1 MKSSAVNSPAQVFG
15 AMLKSFRTQSGLSSD
30 QLGSRIHM
38 SGSQIRKVEEGSR
51 TLSRGLVEACE
62 DIPELGCGGALIRLY
77 GILEG
82 RLKRPYPGWFAEWP
96 EHEAA
101 AKRLRSFELVVV
113 PGLLQTEDYAR
124 AILGTGVDLT
134 ADELAEA
141 VAARMD
147 RQAILER
154 DSPPELW
161 VIMDETVLRRTVGS
175 AATMRKQFEHLADA
189 ARRPRIVVQ
198 VIPLD
203 GGAHQGLNG
212 GAFVIADFEDAATL
226 AYQDTAVAG
235 QIVADASE
243 AEALTVAWDTLRLE
257 ALPRAAS
264 LSLIE
269 EVARSWT

>member
-189 ARRPRIVVQ
+189 ARRPRIVVK

-203 GGAHQGLNG
+203 G